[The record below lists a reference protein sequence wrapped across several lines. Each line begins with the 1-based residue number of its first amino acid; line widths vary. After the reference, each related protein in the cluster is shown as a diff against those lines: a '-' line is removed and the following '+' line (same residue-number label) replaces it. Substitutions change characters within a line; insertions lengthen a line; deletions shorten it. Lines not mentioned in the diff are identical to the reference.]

1 MRTAEI
7 AKALIGK
14 AIRYYNRW
22 NGECSEFVI
31 GHIEAWGDSI
41 RVRQGKN
48 KGWGVFIPK
57 AFLSTLLEF
66 SYYAHMTHIN
76 GSCFIEEWQL
86 TTNN

>member
-31 GHIEAWGDSI
+31 GHIEVSVDNI

-57 AFLSTLLEF
+57 IFLETLIEF
-66 SYYAHMTHIN
+66 QYYGHMTHIN
-76 GSCFIEEWQL
+76 GACYLEEWQL
-86 TTNN
+86 S